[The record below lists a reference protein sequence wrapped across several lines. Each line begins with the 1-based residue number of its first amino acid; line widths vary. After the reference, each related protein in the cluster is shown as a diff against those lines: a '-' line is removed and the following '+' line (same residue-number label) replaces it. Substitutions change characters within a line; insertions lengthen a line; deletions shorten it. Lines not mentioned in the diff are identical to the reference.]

1 MPADSLKSSPDMKR
15 CRRYELPMQDFV
27 NGFLPNRLGRW
38 RRLAS
43 EIVERSDALS
53 SVSEAELRKLGLDL
67 RWRAKSGIDL
77 RRLMPEAFALIRE
90 TARRTLHMAHYPVQI
105 MGAVAIFEGGLA
117 EMHTGE
123 GKTLTALM
131 PTFLRALP
139 GRGSHVV
146 TVNDYLAQRDAD
158 WMRAAYE
165 LGGLSVGCIQTPQA
179 TDERREQYARD
190 ITYGTAKELGF
201 DFLRDR
207 LRADAASAGTGD
219 EPLVQRGHYFA
230 LVDEADSVLIDD
242 ARTPLI
248 IAMTEPNRPAMVELY
263 RWCAQHAPTLKIHD
277 DFEYDPHKRESVL
290 TEAGCRRIVLS
301 RKPAQVAAIE
311 PEQIY
316 RQMEL
321 ALTAVVAF
329 IRDRDYVIHDD
340 EIVIVDESTGRMMEG
355 RKWQQ
360 GLHQAIEAKE
370 QILITAKTQA
380 AAQVTVQ
387 RFFRQY
393 AHVGGMTG
401 TALPV
406 RREMWRTYKMK
417 VTAIPTHRPCIRT
430 GLASRVFATWQAKA
444 EAIAEEIE
452 AMLAAGRSVLVGT
465 PSIEASE
472 RLSRLFTE
480 RAIQHHVLN
489 ARFLKEEAAIVSQ
502 AGRKGLVTVAT
513 NMAGRGTDIIL
524 EDDVRQQGGLHVVAT
539 EIHSSARIDRQL
551 IGRSARQGDPGSY
564 RFFVSLEDELL
575 RCLRPDQLARHQA
588 RAAAFANANRGRLE
602 LPGEFLSIFHKAQ
615 RQLEKL
621 HARHRKQLL
630 KYEDERFKSHRQM
643 GLEPF
648 LELIDD
654 AS

>member
-1 MPADSLKSSPDMKR
+1 MFSRLQTFADAYLS
-15 CRRYELPMQDFV
+15 
-27 NGFLPNRLGRW
+27 NRLTHW
-38 RRLAS
+38 RRSADDIIS
-43 EIVERSDALS
+43 RSTALRGLTDD
-53 SVSEAELRKLGLDL
+53 ELKKLGLDL
-67 RWRAKSGIDL
+67 RWRAKSGIEL
-77 RRLMPEAFALIRE
+77 TRLIPEAFALIRE
-90 TARRTLHMAHYPVQI
+90 AARRTLGMEHYLVQI
-105 MGAVAIFEGGLA
+105 MGAIAIFEGGLA
-117 EMHTGE
+117 EMQTGE

-158 WMRAAYE
+158 TMRPAYE
-165 LGGLSVGCIQTPQA
+165 MGGLTVGCIQTPQA
-179 TDERREQYARD
+179 TDERRAEYACD
-190 ITYGTAKELGF
+190 VTYGTAKELGF

-207 LRADAASAGTGD
+207 LRLDAENAGTPG
-219 EPLVQRGHYFA
+219 EKLVQRGHYFA

-248 IAMTEPNRPAMVELY
+248 ISTTEPNRPAMVELY
-263 RWCAQHAPTLKIHD
+263 RWCAQRAQTLTPQN
-277 DFEYDPHKRESVL
+277 DFEYDPHKREAVL
-290 TEAGCRRIVLS
+290 TEGGCRRVLLS
-301 RKPAQVAAIE
+301 GKPALVAAIE

-316 RQMEL
+316 RQIEL
-321 ALTAVVAF
+321 ALIGQHGFV
-329 IRDRDYVIHDD
+329 RDRDYVIHDD
-340 EIVIVDESTGRMMEG
+340 EIVIVDESTGRMMDG

-370 QILITAKTQA
+370 EILITPRTLA

-401 TALPV
+401 TAISL
-406 RREMWRTYKMK
+406 RAEMRRTYRMQ

-430 GLASRVFATWQAKA
+430 GLAPRVFATWQAKA
-444 EAIAEEIE
+444 EAIAAEIE
-452 AMLAAGRSVLVGT
+452 AMLADGRSVLVGT

-472 RLSRLFTE
+472 RLSRTLLE
-480 RAIQHHVLN
+480 RSLHHEVLN

-502 AGRKGLVTVAT
+502 AGRRGQVTIAT

-524 EDDVRQQGGLHVVAT
+524 EDEVRRHGGLHVIAT

-551 IGRSARQGDPGSY
+551 VGRAARQGDPGSY

-575 RCLRPDQLARHQA
+575 RCMRPAALAKIQA
-588 RAAAFANANRGRLE
+588 RAAAQCRASGNLE
-602 LPGEFLSIFHKAQ
+602 LSKEFLAVFYRAQ
-615 RQLEKL
+615 RLLERL
-621 HARHRKQLL
+621 HAKHRQHLL
-630 KYEDERFKSHRQM
+630 KYEDQRFKSHRQM

-648 LELIDD
+648 LELVEEGT
-654 AS
+654 